1 MVEIFDRELPEFQNI
16 SCYCL
21 TATKLQHIGNLQIF
35 QNISCYCLT
44 NLCNWI
50 QRTIN
55 ISKHLMLLFNK
66 NANEK

>member
-44 NLCNWI
+44 P
-50 QRTIN
+50 
-55 ISKHLMLLFNK
+55 
-66 NANEK
+66 EKMIAFLTKMYFKTSHVIV